1 MSKDADEEFKR
12 ISRRT
17 NVNIIKSQRA
27 FDNRIKNLEKEI
39 ENTSKTQIKDFDSS
53 KKLLGKYLSTDYSS
67 STIDNYRRKLKKN
80 LMLSNNS

>member
-12 ISRRT
+12 ISRKT

-27 FDNRIKNLEKEI
+27 FDNRIKSLEKEI

-53 KKLLGKYLSTDYSS
+53 KKLLGKYLSIDYSS
-67 STIDNYRRKLKKN
+67 STIDRYRRKLKKI
-80 LMLSNNS
+80 